1 MAPSVPLR
9 EVLADVLNLEL
20 NLKGGRK
27 QQASKEGKA
36 TREQKKTNNQKHRVF
51 LQRNVGNSV
60 SGAYKSGG
68 KRQQTM
74 DEEHKPASYEYGK
87 TSLFSLLLLSVTD
100 YVRNKAL
107 DIRLPDR
114 DRVIA
119 SWHSHWIHWGQ
130 ATSLALHLLQ

>member
-36 TREQKKTNNQKHRVF
+36 TREQKKTNNQNQKHRVF

-68 KRQQTM
+68 KR
-74 DEEHKPASYEYGK
+74 
-87 TSLFSLLLLSVTD
+87 
-100 YVRNKAL
+100 
-107 DIRLPDR
+107 
-114 DRVIA
+114 
-119 SWHSHWIHWGQ
+119 
-130 ATSLALHLLQ
+130 

>member
-68 KRQQTM
+68 KR
-74 DEEHKPASYEYGK
+74 
-87 TSLFSLLLLSVTD
+87 
-100 YVRNKAL
+100 
-107 DIRLPDR
+107 
-114 DRVIA
+114 
-119 SWHSHWIHWGQ
+119 
-130 ATSLALHLLQ
+130 